1 LCWIEKVWRGSPLL
15 PLSSQKITPEQK
27 TITLPL
33 PPPLKTPPSPIN
45 QRHRPMCSR
54 FITTTST
61 IPPFGLASLPP
72 LVVVIVVVIVKHHAC
87 VHHRGRWAEGGGEA
101 AFCPFRRDTPPLH
114 IVSNGVYARF
124 VFMHVGVSGV
134 LFFCQ
139 FAFKTNFSQKNGDVR
154 HGLCRCPWQYSACSS
169 VMRPLKKL

>member
-101 AFCPFRRDTPPLH
+101 AFCPFRGDSLPLH
-114 IVSNGVYARF
+114 IVSDGVYARF
-124 VFMHVGVSGV
+124 VFYACGGEWCP
-134 LFFCQ
+134 LFLSICF
-139 FAFKTNFSQKNGDVR
+139 
-154 HGLCRCPWQYSACSS
+154 
-169 VMRPLKKL
+169 